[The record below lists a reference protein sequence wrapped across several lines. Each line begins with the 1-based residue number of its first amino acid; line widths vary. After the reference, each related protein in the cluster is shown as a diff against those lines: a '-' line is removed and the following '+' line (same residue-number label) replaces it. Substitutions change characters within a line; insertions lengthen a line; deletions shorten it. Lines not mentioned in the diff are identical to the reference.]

1 MSTMRTFAGRLRAGR
16 LRAGLAGGRLGG
28 MFSGISAI
36 GAKELRGR
44 MRGRRAFA
52 FLTFYLTVL
61 SGFVWMLES
70 LQADSARFGGNMAF
84 ASSQIGTTVF
94 TGLLFLETLLVVF
107 LAPAFTTG
115 AISQEREKQT
125 LDLLVATPISSFS
138 IVVGKLFSALAWVF
152 ILVIASIPLTGIVF
166 VFGGVAPEDLVRGYG
181 VLIVD
186 AIGLGCI
193 GLFFSALLKRT
204 LAATVAS
211 YFVVLAVTLGATFV
225 WGFLYATSAQVDRTI
240 QDGSFSVTRQRPPEA
255 IMWLNP
261 FVADADVLCPTGTGS
276 NGFCSLVS
284 EVTGKQ
290 AVTQNFP
297 SGRQVIIGAV
307 GKPIPVGPDGA
318 PALVPPGVVA
328 DVAGIGVPDSPIE
341 PPRDLYWPRSAAAW
355 LVLSAILILASVNLV
370 SPTRRWRPN
379 LARFRR
385 KPRDTG

>member
-1 MSTMRTFAGRLRAGR
+1 VSTMRLFAGRLRAGR
-16 LRAGLAGGRLGG
+16 LRAGLAGGRLGSV
-28 MFSGISAI
+28 FSGISAI

-70 LQADSARFGGNMAF
+70 LQADSARFGGNAAF
-84 ASSQIGTTVF
+84 ASAQIGTTVF

-138 IVVGKLFSALAWVF
+138 IVLGKLFSALAWVF

-166 VFGGVAPEDLVRGYG
+166 VFGGVAPEDLVRGYV
-181 VLIVD
+181 VLIID
-186 AIGLGCI
+186 AIGLGTI

-211 YFVVLAVTLGATFV
+211 YFVVLVVTLGATFV
-225 WGFLYATSAQVDRTI
+225 WAFLYATSAQVDRTN
-240 QDGSFSVTRQRPPEA
+240 QDGSFSVTRQRPSEA
-255 IMWLNP
+255 ILWFNP

-276 NGFCSLVS
+276 NGFCSIVS
-284 EVTGKQ
+284 EVTGTQ
-290 AVTQNFP
+290 AISQNFP
-297 SGRQVIIGAV
+297 SGRQVVIGAV
-307 GKPIPVGPDGA
+307 GKAVPVQGNVA
-318 PALVPPGVVA
+318 PPGVVA
-328 DVAGIGVPDSPIE
+328 DVTGIGVPNNPIE

-355 LVLSAILILASVNLV
+355 IVLSTILVLASVNLV

-379 LARFRR
+379 LLRLRR
-385 KPRDTG
+385 KRQGVG

>member
-1 MSTMRTFAGRLRAGR
+1 MSTMRLFAGRLRAGR
-16 LRAGLAGGRLGG
+16 LRAGLAGGRLGN

-125 LDLLVATPISSFS
+125 LDLLVATPISSFA

-166 VFGGVAPEDLVRGYG
+166 VFGGVAPEDLVRGYV

-225 WGFLYATSAQVDRTI
+225 WAFLYATSAQVAPTG
-240 QDGSFSVTRQRPPEA
+240 QDGSFSVTRQRPTEA
-255 IMWLNP
+255 ILWFNP

-276 NGFCSLVS
+276 NGFCSIVS
-284 EVTGKQ
+284 EVTGTSQ
-290 AVTQNFP
+290 PIAQEFR
-297 SGRQVIIGAV
+297 GRPVIVGGG
-307 GKPIPVGPDGA
+307 GKPL
-318 PALVPPGVVA
+318 PAGVQGDVAPGVVA
-328 DVAGIGVPDSPIE
+328 DVGIGVPDNPIE
-341 PPRDLYWPRSAAAW
+341 PPRDSYWPRSAAAW
-355 LVLSAILILASVNLV
+355 LVLSAILVLASVNLV

-379 LARFRR
+379 LSRMRR
-385 KPRDTG
+385 TRRDAG

>member
-1 MSTMRTFAGRLRAGR
+1 MRLFAGRLRAGR
-16 LRAGLAGGRLGG
+16 IWAGLAGGRLGNV
-28 MFSGISAI
+28 FSGISAI

-70 LQADSARFGGNMAF
+70 LQADSARFGGNAAF
-84 ASSQIGTTVF
+84 ASAQIGTTVF

-138 IVVGKLFSALAWVF
+138 IVLGKLFSALAWVF

-166 VFGGVAPEDLVRGYG
+166 VFGGVAPEDLVRGYV
-181 VLIVD
+181 VLIID
-186 AIGLGCI
+186 AIGLGTI

-211 YFVVLAVTLGATFV
+211 YFVVLVVTLGATFV
-225 WGFLYATSAQVDRTI
+225 WAFLYATSAQVDRTN
-240 QDGSFSVTRQRPPEA
+240 QDGSFSVTRQRPSEA
-255 IMWLNP
+255 ILWFNP

-276 NGFCSLVS
+276 NGFCSIVS
-284 EVTGKQ
+284 EVTG
-290 AVTQNFP
+290 TQVVQNLS
-297 SGRQVIIGAV
+297 SGRQVIIGAI
-307 GKPIPVGPDGA
+307 GKPIPAGLQDGGPQPAVLPDMPVAVA
-318 PALVPPGVVA
+318 PDIL
-328 DVAGIGVPDSPIE
+328 IE
-341 PPRDLYWPRSAAAW
+341 PPRDVYWPRSAAAW
-355 LVLSAILILASVNLV
+355 LVLAAILVLASVNLV
-370 SPTRRWRPN
+370 SPTRRWHPN
-379 LARFRR
+379 LAWRR
-385 KPRDTG
+385 RPRRDAG